1 MTISI
6 IKTPTFENYFDISSF
21 AGHNSNVNSLQFSSN
36 DEYLISASADKT
48 VVVWSVG
55 QKKGHKSLVID
66 WINWNS
72 KSTQEEKNLSLP
84 SNPGFKHEIKKA

>member
-1 MTISI
+1 M
-6 IKTPTFENYFDISSF
+6 
-21 AGHNSNVNSLQFSSN
+21 HFSTN
-36 DEYLISASADKT
+36 DEYLISASADKS

-66 WINWNS
+66 WLNWNP
-72 KSTQEEKNLSLP
+72 KSTQEEKNINLA